1 MRSAIVSFATALLA
15 ALFFVSQSAA
25 APLRPRQVGNIQC
38 NLARLRIVGA
48 LASTTKSVE
57 KLTDQTADD
66 AAASS
71 AADDALTGL
80 DSAADGIKT
89 IALSLISGQNAPADA
104 RDQVGAGLTQAK
116 AALDGITSDDAT
128 VTATVAKAQKSLDKA
143 IAAGNDV
150 VSECK

>member
-15 ALFFVSQSAA
+15 ALFFVGQSAA
-25 APLRPRQVGNIQC
+25 VPLRARQLGNIQC

-48 LASTTKSVE
+48 LASTTKTVE
-57 KLTDQTADD
+57 KLTDQAADD
-66 AAASS
+66 ATASS

-116 AALDGITSDDAT
+116 TALDSITSDDAT
-128 VTATVAKAQKSLDKA
+128 VAATVAKAQKSLDKA

-150 VSECK
+150 VAQCK